1 MSLINPMTL
10 ASNVGKGAINF
21 AKRND
26 TKLMTLAVC
35 GGVVATGVLSG
46 KASIEAYKVLE
57 EAEYTSPEP
66 LTPKQKAQKT
76 WKIFIPPFAAAVATI
91 TIAGFTE
98 HINLSKQ
105 AALFEAY
112 TLAKNARTEFVEKS
126 KEIFGEKKVEEVKD
140 AIVSDKVKADPPNE
154 LNVIYTTHGDTLCK
168 EGWHGRYFK
177 SDIPFLKEGI
187 NKLDGHINAHPM
199 NEASIADIFREW
211 GLPYPERDENWRFN
225 QDTGPIIEHIHY
237 RSGLDDVTGLP
248 FFYIDFD
255 DAEPMFS
262 H

>member
-1 MSLINPMTL
+1 MNLVNPMTL
-10 ASNVGKGAINF
+10 ASNAGRGIIHF

-26 TKLMTLAVC
+26 TKIMTVAVC
-35 GGVVATGVLSG
+35 GGVIATGVLSG
-46 KASIEAYKVLE
+46 KAGIEAYKILE
-57 EAEYTSPEP
+57 EAEYTAPKP
-66 LTPKQKAQKT
+66 LTIKEKAKKT
-76 WKIFIPPFAAAVATI
+76 WKVFIPPFAAAVATI

-112 TLAKNARTEFVEKS
+112 TIAKNARTEFVEKS

-140 AIVSDKVKADPPNE
+140 AIVNDKVKTDPPNE
-154 LNVIYTTHGDTLCK
+154 LNVIYTTKGDTLCK
-168 EGWHGRYFK
+168 ESWHGRYFK
-177 SDIPFLKEGI
+177 SDIPYIKECI

-199 NEASIADIFREW
+199 NDASMADIFHEW
-211 GLPYPERDENWRFN
+211 GLPCPDRDKNWLFN

-255 DAEPMFS
+255 DSEPMFS